1 MAHDEAGEKYAPPL
15 LDHAMLPEG
24 EWPATVAVQ
33 MVDEPTMTGDGEQS
47 TFVVEDAF
55 DTNSRN
61 VPTTRGLLASP
72 P

>member
-1 MAHDEAGEKYAPPL
+1 MF
-15 LDHAMLPEG
+15 PEG

-55 DTNSRN
+55 DTDRKN
-61 VPTTRGLLASP
+61 VPTTCGLLASP

>member
-1 MAHDEAGEKYAPPL
+1 VHDEAVEKYAPPL
-15 LDHAMLPEG
+15 LDHAMFPEG
-24 EWPATVAVQ
+24 EWPAIVAVQ

-55 DTNSRN
+55 DADRKN
-61 VPTTRGLLASP
+61 VPTTCGLLASP